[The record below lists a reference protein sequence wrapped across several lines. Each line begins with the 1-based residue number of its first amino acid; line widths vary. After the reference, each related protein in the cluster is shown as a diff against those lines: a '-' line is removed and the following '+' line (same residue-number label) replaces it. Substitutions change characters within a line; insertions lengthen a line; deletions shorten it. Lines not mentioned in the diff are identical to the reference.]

1 MASAMDSVSCY
12 TRRTGS
18 TKVSGSMTSGTE
30 KATSD
35 TLMVTNM
42 KVISRMERLT
52 EKESIFG
59 PMEKYMMESGE
70 MESRKDMGYGEE
82 FLEILTLV
90 NGKIAKQMVMVF
102 TNGRME
108 IVSKVNGEIVSNM
121 VKVPIYSQMVILL
134 LGHTSKENQT
144 GMVSINGSL
153 VLFTSVNLKK
163 VSNMVKENGKNNKI
177 H

>member
-1 MASAMDSVSCY
+1 MA
-12 TRRTGS
+12 
-18 TKVSGSMTSGTE
+18 
-30 KATSD
+30 
-35 TLMVTNM
+35 
-42 KVISRMERLT
+42 
-52 EKESIFG
+52 
-59 PMEKYMMESGE
+59 
-70 MESRKDMGYGEE
+70 
-82 FLEILTLV
+82 
-90 NGKIAKQMVMVF
+90 MVF
-102 TNGRME
+102 TNGRTE